1 MPAKFNIYAYII
13 RIGYIC
19 VCVSEWHMF
28 IMFIKN
34 LDRYKSMLWLEDAC
48 LRDHAIKHYT
58 HTHKPF
64 FFFNVLHATH
74 AENCGAGAAVRG
86 VYIPTDDIRVSC
98 VQHSTR
104 AGTSTRIRIPCL
116 QSNLIRDLY
125 ITKRRGRSKQRNF
138 REQSMAQWSER
149 RATTKY
155 IEGAALARRDCES
168 DPPAKGQRA
177 RNRTKCQDNRVAVFK
192 CYTNDAIT

>member
-64 FFFNVLHATH
+64 FFLMYCMQLMQKIV
-74 AENCGAGAAVRG
+74 
-86 VYIPTDDIRVSC
+86 
-98 VQHSTR
+98 
-104 AGTSTRIRIPCL
+104 
-116 QSNLIRDLY
+116 
-125 ITKRRGRSKQRNF
+125 
-138 REQSMAQWSER
+138 
-149 RATTKY
+149 
-155 IEGAALARRDCES
+155 
-168 DPPAKGQRA
+168 GQGLL
-177 RNRTKCQDNRVAVFK
+177 
-192 CYTNDAIT
+192 